1 MKYHDT
7 TELSKAIRP
16 CKSFKGDCVIRAI
29 TYATT
34 FFVRPD
40 AKNLS
45 GPSSHTKSNDKN
57 RIHYWRNLSQ
67 LELKYEAVFCELMEY
82 AHDCGAFPN
91 HDKVWQSYLPSTGCI
106 DQPYHG
112 SFVRQRCPRTS
123 DGKLIKLRD
132 WDFDGIAIVKNSG
145 HLTCVKH
152 GVLYDDFDCRYRPVN
167 SYWELVTNC

>member
-1 MKYHDT
+1 MKYYNT

-34 FFVRPD
+34 FSLEKA
-40 AKNLS
+40 AKTFAVKFNF
-45 GPSSHTKSNDKN
+45 HDKN
-57 RIHYWRNLSQ
+57 ITA
-67 LELKYEAVFCELMEY
+67 LEAKYQSVFCELMEY
-82 AHDCGAFPN
+82 ARDCCAFPN
-91 HDKVWQSYLPSTGCI
+91 HDKVWQSYLPYTGCI

-112 SFVRQRCPRTS
+112 SFVRQRCPRNS
-123 DGKLIKLRD
+123 EGKLIKLRD

-167 SYWELVTNC
+167 SYWELVS